1 MKHYIVVS
9 APNDNDLVDEVN
21 KQIEN
26 GYAPYGP
33 LVITVIQES
42 LTEWFY
48 QPMMRKEGRQG

>member
-1 MKHYIVVS
+1 MDRYIVVS
-9 APNDNDLVDEVN
+9 APNEKDLVDEVN
-21 KQIEN
+21 KKMEN

-48 QPMMRKEGRQG
+48 QPMMKS